1 MTKLLSIT
9 KTFSAIVEVNPH
21 YQLLHFLGFLD
32 AYSVPNFNSMMDKYI
47 EKEPENLI
55 LDFSKV
61 EFLDSA
67 GLGALVRLVHNF
79 KGNTLVVAQGMI
91 AKLIE
96 TLGLS
101 KFLSLQSTID
111 EAILKF
117 QP

>member
-9 KTFSAIVEVNPH
+9 KTFSAIIEVNPH
-21 YQLLHFLGFLD
+21 CQILHFSGFLD

-47 EKEPENLI
+47 EKEVGNLI
-55 LDFSKV
+55 LDLYKV

-79 KGNTLVVAQGMI
+79 KGNTLIVAQGMI
-91 AKLIE
+91 AKLIKAV
-96 TLGLS
+96 GLS